1 MYRYRCEQCATTSP
15 TVGTRVEAEHE
26 RNRHRRIVHGGHVPD
41 GERLQRAVRHP
52 SSDRTAVVAL
62 AVLAVLLLLT
72 LLLGS

>member
-26 RNRHRRIVHGGHVPD
+26 RDRHRRIVHGGHVPD

-52 SSDRTAVVAL
+52 ASDRTAVAAL
-62 AVLAVLLLLT
+62 AVLASILAVAM
-72 LLLGS
+72 LLGR